1 MARFTTVF
9 VALVVF
15 LATAQCFAMCLEGAC
30 HQKHSC
36 HSKVKA
42 CLHQDLI
49 AEDSVVST
57 AHSPRVAAV
66 AVPVARTT
74 APVLPT
80 ASFKPKLPIS
90 LPSVE
95 SHFVAV
101 LKI

>member
-57 AHSPRVAAV
+57 AQPCRVAV